1 MRVYEV
7 AKKHKISSKELIE
20 ICRELEIKDKKSVS
34 SLSEKEEKKVSDY
47 FSQGKKEVV
56 KKKDKPKKEKEVVKK
71 KAQPKKEKKEK
82 KVKKTEH
89 LESRAPVVT
98 IMGHVDHG
106 KTTIL
111 DAIRKSRLVQKEHG
125 QITQKIGAY
134 RVNLPEQSIV
144 FLDTPGH
151 EAFTE
156 MRARGT
162 QITDIVVLVV
172 AADEGVKP
180 QTIEAINHAKSAKV
194 PIIVAINKIDKPNVN
209 PEKIKQQL
217 SDYGLVPEE
226 WSGDTVFVNV
236 SGLTGEGLEHLLE
249 MITLVGE
256 MLELKVAPS
265 EKAEGIVIES
275 QIHRSMGP
283 IITVLIQ
290 KGTLKIG
297 EAFTAGDAYG
307 KIRALIDDRGNRIKE
322 AGPSTPVEILGS
334 KNTALPGTTF
344 RVLDSEKQAKEIS
357 EQIKNTKKTQSV
369 TVPKLTLEDLYA
381 EVQKGV
387 VKELKL
393 ILKADCTGSI
403 EVVKKVLERISMEE
417 VSISILHSG
426 TGTINESDILLA
438 SASNGIVIGFNVS
451 CDSKTEEVA
460 KKEKVEVKIYHV
472 IYELTDEIKK
482 AVEGMLEPVE
492 QQILSGQAVVKK
504 VFALSK
510 NLVVAGCLVVEGK
523 ILRNSTIKVIRDGK
537 EIFKGRIS
545 GLKKFKEPAKEVLLN
560 AECGIEIENFKNF
573 EEGDIIQSYITV
585 KTPRKL

>member
-7 AKKHKISSKELIE
+7 AKKHKISSKKLIE
-20 ICRELEIKDKKSVS
+20 ICKELGIKGKKSVS
-34 SLSEKEEKKVSDY
+34 SLSEKEGEKVNDY
-47 FSQGKKEVV
+47 FSPGKKEVV
-56 KKKDKPKKEKEVVKK
+56 KKKAKPKKKKEGK
-71 KAQPKKEKKEK
+71 KAKE
-82 KVKKTEH
+82 TEH
-89 LESRAPVVT
+89 LEPRSPIVT

-111 DAIRKSRLVQKEHG
+111 DTIRKSRIVQKEYG

-134 RVNLPEQSIV
+134 KVDLPEQSIV

-209 PEKIKQQL
+209 PEKLKQQL

-256 MLELKVAPS
+256 MLELKISPS

-275 QIHRSMGP
+275 QLHRSMGQ

-290 KGTLKIG
+290 KGILKIG
-297 EAFTAGDAYG
+297 DAFTAGETYG

-334 KNTALPGTTF
+334 KDSALPGTKF
-344 RVLDSEKQAKEIS
+344 RILDSEKQAREIS
-357 EQIKNTKKTQSV
+357 EEIKNTKTIQSV
-369 TVPKLTLEDLYA
+369 TVRKLTLEDLYK
-381 EVQKGV
+381 EVQKGE

-403 EVVKKVLERISMEE
+403 EVIKKVLERISMEE
-417 VSISILHSG
+417 VKISILHSG
-426 TGTINESDILLA
+426 TGLITESDVLLA

-451 CDSKTEEVA
+451 CDSKTEEIA

-482 AVEGMLEPVE
+482 AVEGMLEPIE
-492 QQILSGQAVVKK
+492 EQILSGQATVKK

-510 NLVVAGCLVVEGK
+510 NLVIAGCLVVEGK
-523 ILRNSTIKVIRDGK
+523 ILRNSSIKVIREGK

-545 GLKKFKEPAKEVLLN
+545 GLKRFKEPVKEIPLN
-560 AECGIEIENFKNF
+560 TECGIEIENFKSF
-573 EEGDIIQSYITV
+573 EEGDIIQSYIII
-585 KTPRKL
+585 KTHRKL